1 MSLGVVGASHL
12 AYGRSA
18 ERSADA
24 TVVSVHAGSSGV
36 VKVES
41 MVVVAPVVGDVDSVC
56 FAAAAAFGVAAAVGH
71 ADLLSVESVA
81 AVFADCAA
89 KSEAEVAEDSARS
102 SNEVLVGCDLFVQA
116 EHIAFGGRKDRRIE
130 RAPSSFAEYERTT
143 W

>member
-1 MSLGVVGASHL
+1 MSLGVVGASPL

-41 MVVVAPVVGDVDSVC
+41 MVVAVPVVGDVDSVC
-56 FAAAAAFGVAAAVGH
+56 FAAAAFGIAAAVGH

-89 KSEAEVAEDSARS
+89 KFEAEVAEDLARS
-102 SNEVLVGCDLFVQA
+102 SNEVLEGYDLFVQA
-116 EHIAFGGRKDRRIE
+116 EHNAFGGRKDRRIE
-130 RAPSSFAEYERTT
+130 RAPSSFAGYERTT